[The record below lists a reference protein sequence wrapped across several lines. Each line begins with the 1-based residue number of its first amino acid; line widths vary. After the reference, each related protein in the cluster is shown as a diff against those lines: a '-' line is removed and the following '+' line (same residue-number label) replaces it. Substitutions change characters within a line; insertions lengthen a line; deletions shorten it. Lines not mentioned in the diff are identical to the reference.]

1 MSDQPQIDSIRYF
14 NLKYRLN
21 YNYEVTE
28 EGKEPKLFSTRKQV
42 VKQYGISFSSIRHVM
57 KGLHANGRK
66 KWSHL
71 KIKKCSTPISLLTE
85 LPQGCLPA
93 NAVIH

>member
-1 MSDQPQIDSIRYF
+1 MSDQPSDSIRYF

-28 EGKEPKLFSTRKQV
+28 EGKEEPELFSTRKQI
-42 VKQYGISFSSIRHVM
+42 VKRHGISFSSIRHVM
-57 KGLHANGRK
+57 KGLHSNGRK

-71 KIKKCSTPISLLTE
+71 KIKKCSTPIPLLIDV
-85 LPQGCLPA
+85 PQDLLA
-93 NAVIH
+93 EAVVY

>member
-1 MSDQPQIDSIRYF
+1 MSDQPSDSIRYF

-28 EGKEPKLFSTRKQV
+28 EGKEEPELFSTRKQI

-57 KGLHANGRK
+57 KGLHSNGRK

-71 KIKKCSTPISLLTE
+71 KIKKCSTPIPLLIDVSQDLLAE
-85 LPQGCLPA
+85 
-93 NAVIH
+93 AVVY